1 MKLSSALVL
10 ANLTSTAGFIIHH
23 QSTTPFARK
32 HERNI
37 VAPLDA
43 APTMVI
49 Y

>member
-10 ANLTSTAGFIIHH
+10 INLTATAGFTTH
-23 QSTTPFARK
+23 QSTAFVRK

-37 VAPLDA
+37 VALDA